1 MGTCDENGVKTFTTT
16 FGDKKGNGENE
27 EKVIEKG
34 QEPEV
39 ATCVEPAME
48 AEAVE
53 VNGAAAVVAVK
64 ETGTKPKVSEDER
77 SKTPE
82 SEVNEDGWTLVDQKE
97 NKNMGIPITMAKED
111 KKEQDEI
118 QVPIQVSNQPAKVL
132 MNEAAATNGIYP
144 TLNDAEKPK
153 EETQQQPAEEDMD
166 PRIAVA
172 LQAMLNMGFTNDGGW
187 LTKLLESKDGDIG
200 RVLDTLTPTRPVRN

>member
-16 FGDKKGNGENE
+16 FGDKKGNGKEDE
-27 EKVIEKG
+27 EVIEKG

-48 AEAVE
+48 AEAVK
-53 VNGAAAVVAVK
+53 VNGAAAAVAVK
-64 ETGTKPKVSEDER
+64 ETGTKPK
-77 SKTPE
+77 
-82 SEVNEDGWTLVDQKE
+82 VNEDGWTLVDQKE
-97 NKNMGIPITMAKED
+97 NKNVAIPITMAKED

-153 EETQQQPAEEDMD
+153 EETQQQQQPAEEDMD

-200 RVLDTLTPTRPVRN
+200 RVLDTLTP

>member
-1 MGTCDENGVKTFTTT
+1 MG
-16 FGDKKGNGENE
+16 
-27 EKVIEKG
+27 
-34 QEPEV
+34 
-39 ATCVEPAME
+39 
-48 AEAVE
+48 E
-53 VNGAAAVVAVK
+53 VNGAAAAVDVK
-64 ETGTKPKVSEDER
+64 ETGTKPKIS
-77 SKTPE
+77 
-82 SEVNEDGWTLVDQKE
+82 EDGWTLVDQKE
-97 NKNMGIPITMAKED
+97 NKNVAIPITMAKED

-118 QVPIQVSNQPAKVL
+118 QVPIQVSNQPSKVL

-153 EETQQQPAEEDMD
+153 EETQQQQQPAEEDMD